1 MISTGTWVIIMAV
14 GGTARLDPEADMLA
28 NVDVRGE
35 PVPTARFMGGRE
47 YSVLAGDAPA
57 DADEADIAA
66 IIASGALALPAFSDQ
81 GGPFAARKGVI
92 EGKAP
97 TTPKARAA
105 LATLYSALD
114 DRPYA
119 SPPRSAGRTH
129 RRRRIHP
136 LAGIR
141 RRARPPHAGPAG
153 CDRADERRRG
163 SRRGDAR
170 PLGRASF
177 AAAARAGARG
187 GTCPASRP
195 TGTGGSRRFKQA
207 PPRSAPSC
215 NLPAPISFHI
225 VNNSG
230 EMKRGRNVSDIHAWV
245 GEVSTLI
252 PARLERLPWGRFHVL
267 VIAALGITWI
277 LDGLEVTLAG
287 SVAPAL
293 KDSPALRFSDSEV
306 GLAGSAYL
314 LGAVVGA
321 LFFGWL
327 TDRLGRK
334 KLFFITIVVYLIA
347 TALTGLAW
355 NGFAFFLFRFFT
367 GCGIGGEYSAINSTI
382 QELVPARYRGQL
394 DLTINGSF
402 WVGAALGAVV
412 AVVLL
417 NPALIPA
424 EWGWRLAFLTG
435 AILGLAVFFMRMW
448 VPESPRWLAIHGRE
462 KEGED
467 VVKGI
472 EQRFEDEGVK
482 LDPVPAD
489 KSIRLRSRAHTPLS
503 EVFDTLINR
512 HRVQT
517 FVGLTLM
524 AAQAFF
530 YNAIFFTYALVLTKF
545 YSVGPGS
552 VGWYILPFALSN
564 FLGPVILGRLFDTLG
579 RRIMITLTYG
589 LSGVLML
596 AVAVAFQQDLL
607 SAMGQTIGW
616 MIVFFIASPAASA
629 AYLTVSE
636 TFPIEIR
643 AMTIA
648 IFYAIGTGVGGVAAP
663 LIFGKLI
670 ESGSRQAASSAA
682 MFSPLVSCSPPPSS
696 PGCTP
701 STPSASRSNRW
712 RRRCRR
718 WGKETCFQRDA
729 NRCFAASVTGV
740 YIPTSVPSGSRNCA
754 ARFPHGIIF
763 GSCTTSTLSF
773 RRANSASTSSTWNSM
788 IAVRLAAGSALPS
801 LNRATVSALPK
812 ASVAEGVTISANT
825 GASHSARLSGH
836 HFVEADHR
844 LDVSGDEPRGSEF
857 HER

>member
-1 MISTGTWVIIMAV
+1 MSATSTHQSEEI
-14 GGTARLDPEADMLA
+14 
-28 NVDVRGE
+28 
-35 PVPTARFMGGRE
+35 
-47 YSVLAGDAPA
+47 
-57 DADEADIAA
+57 
-66 IIASGALALPAFSDQ
+66 
-81 GGPFAARKGVI
+81 
-92 EGKAP
+92 
-97 TTPKARAA
+97 
-105 LATLYSALD
+105 
-114 DRPYA
+114 
-119 SPPRSAGRTH
+119 
-129 RRRRIHP
+129 
-136 LAGIR
+136 
-141 RRARPPHAGPAG
+141 
-153 CDRADERRRG
+153 
-163 SRRGDAR
+163 
-170 PLGRASF
+170 
-177 AAAARAGARG
+177 
-187 GTCPASRP
+187 
-195 TGTGGSRRFKQA
+195 
-207 PPRSAPSC
+207 
-215 NLPAPISFHI
+215 
-225 VNNSG
+225 
-230 EMKRGRNVSDIHAWV
+230 
-245 GEVSTLI
+245 STLI

-267 VIAALGITWI
+267 VIVALGITWI

-293 KDSPALRFSDSEV
+293 KESPALHFSDSEV

-334 KLFFITIVVYLIA
+334 MLFFITIVVYLIA

-355 NGFAFFLFRFFT
+355 NGLSFFVFRFLT

-417 NPALIPA
+417 NPAVIPS

-448 VPESPRWLAIHGRE
+448 IPESPRWLAIHGRE

-482 LDPVPAD
+482 LDPVPAN
-489 KSIRLRSRAHTPLS
+489 KAIRLRSRDHTPLS

-545 YSVGPGS
+545 YSVGSGS
-552 VGWYILPFALSN
+552 VGLYILPFALSN
-564 FLGPVILGRLFDTLG
+564 FLGPVLVGRLFDTLG
-579 RRIMITLTYG
+579 RRIMITVTYG

-596 AVAVAFQQDLL
+596 TVAVAFQQDLM

-643 AMTIA
+643 AMAIA

-670 ESGSRQAASSAA
+670 ESGSRNSI
-682 MFSPLVSCSPPPSS
+682 FGGYV
-696 PGCTP
+696 
-701 STPSASRSNRW
+701 
-712 RRRCRR
+712 
-718 WGKETCFQRDA
+718 
-729 NRCFAASVTGV
+729 FAA
-740 YIPTSVPSGSRNCA
+740 CLMFA
-754 ARFPHGIIF
+754 AAIIAWLF
-763 GSCTTSTLSF
+763 AINAERKSLEEVAAPLS
-773 RRANSASTSSTWNSM
+773 
-788 IAVRLAAGSALPS
+788 AVR
-801 LNRATVSALPK
+801 
-812 ASVAEGVTISANT
+812 
-825 GASHSARLSGH
+825 
-836 HFVEADHR
+836 
-844 LDVSGDEPRGSEF
+844 
-857 HER
+857 